1 LRALVA
7 AGHDVTMV
15 VTQPDRRRGRG
26 AALAPSPVK
35 AAAVELG
42 LPTTNRVDDVVA
54 AGVELGV
61 VVAFGKLV
69 RAHVLDAVPMVNLHF
84 SLLPRWRGAAP
95 VERAI
100 LAGDTE
106 TGVCLMQLDVGLD
119 TGPVHAREV
128 VPIDP
133 HEPLERLQRT
143 LVDAGTRML
152 VHALETGL
160 PTPVPQ
166 TGEATYA
173 AKLESTELQVDWSR
187 PAMEI
192 ERLVRL
198 GRAWTTVGGRRL
210 KVLDACGHEPDRTP
224 VKVPTGDG
232 PLGLIV
238 VQPEGKAPMDA
249 GAWARGAHWT
259 SGEPLGT

>member
-1 LRALVA
+1 ML
-7 AGHDVTMV
+7 V

-26 AALAPSPVK
+26 SALVPSPVK
-35 AAAVELG
+35 EAAVELG
-42 LPTTNRVDDVVA
+42 LPTTSRVDDVVA
-54 AGVELGV
+54 GGAELGV

-69 RAHVLDAVPMVNLHF
+69 KAHVLDAVPMVNLHF

-95 VERAI
+95 VERAM
-100 LAGDTE
+100 LAGDAE

-119 TGPVHAREV
+119 TGPVHVCEA

-133 HEPLERLQRT
+133 HETLTGLQGRL
-143 LVDAGTRML
+143 VAVGTRL
-152 VHALETGL
+152 LLHALETGL

-173 AKLESTELQVDWSR
+173 AKIESTELRIDWSR
-187 PAMEI
+187 PAIEV

-198 GRAWTTVGGRRL
+198 GRAWTTVRGRRL
-210 KVLDACGHEPDRTP
+210 KVLDACGHEPGRAP
-224 VKVPTGDG
+224 VMVPTGDG
-232 PLGLIV
+232 ALGLIT